1 MGARPEQN
9 KSSWQTFWVYLDFRD
24 CRYRHQCKRDPAK
37 VIDRKWYVRTIV
49 DSGAG
54 TPETISASQT
64 ISDETG
70 LALWELRREW
80 WRTKETYTTMYP
92 PDFAGGFPEREV
104 SVAE

>member
-1 MGARPEQN
+1 MTARPNQDRTR
-9 KSSWQTFWVYLDFRD
+9 WQTFWVYLDFRD

-49 DSGAG
+49 DSGPG
-54 TPETISASQT
+54 SPETISARQA

-80 WRTKETYTTMYP
+80 WRTKATYPTMYP
-92 PDFAGGFPEREV
+92 PAFAGGFPEREV